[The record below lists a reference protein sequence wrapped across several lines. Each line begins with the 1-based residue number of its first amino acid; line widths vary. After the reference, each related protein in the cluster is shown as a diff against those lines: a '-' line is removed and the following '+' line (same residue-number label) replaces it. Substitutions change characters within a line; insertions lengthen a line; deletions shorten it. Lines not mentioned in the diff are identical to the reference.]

1 MIEGLNRT
9 NRTFAWWRSKNV
21 HGPQMVHIIA
31 TMTVTLALL
40 ALSKYVFHSDL
51 RLGEIVLFVA
61 LMWALAAV
69 FDRSQTEKV
78 VAQNALP
85 QSGKLLEQS
94 QKMEAIGRL
103 AGGVAHDFN
112 NLDRK
117 STRLNSS
124 HRTISYA

>member
-9 NRTFAWWRSKNV
+9 NGTFAWLRSKKAR
-21 HGPQMVHIIA
+21 GPQMVHIIA
-31 TMTVTLALL
+31 TMTVTLAFL
-40 ALSKYVFHSDL
+40 ALSKYVFHSAL
-51 RLGEIVLFVA
+51 RPGEIVLFVA
-61 LMWALAAV
+61 LLWALAVV

-103 AGGVAHDFN
+103 AGGGAKDFSN
-112 NLDRK
+112 VHAAL
-117 STRLNSS
+117 TGYGAL
-124 HRTISYA
+124 